1 MPSEIERAFDTIA
14 RIEDKLHKEI
24 DDKSHDLREEIRIAE
39 NRMNERARESIQAMR
54 VLLDSQ
60 ATARES
66 SIRDA
71 ISSMSASRVKEALAC
86 TEHKGMCASEINELK
101 RQVQVLTAWKK
112 NYWPKFVVYIVLVV
126 GAISTFVF
134 SLLQAGFNPIAQII
148 S

>member
-39 NRMNERARESIQAMR
+39 NRMNERARESIQAMK

-60 ATARES
+60 ATAREA

-86 TEHKGMCASEINELK
+86 TEHKGMCASEITALK
-101 RQVQVLTAWKK
+101 KNVQVLLEWKR
-112 NYWPKFVVYIVLVV
+112 NYWPKFIVYAVLVS
-126 GAISTFVF
+126 GAIATFAF
-134 SLLQAGFNPIAQII
+134 KMMDMGFDPFAAIN
-148 S
+148 